1 MDVNGGKSKR
11 RKIPVGVFQGSIAGP
26 ILFIIFSDDL
36 VTLEDATTKIS
47 IYTDDNNYK
56 LKLGND
62 VEENKLLINRK
73 LKEVETYMNANK
85 LKFNVK
91 NITESATLNS
101 SGYLHIVLQSSSII
115 MLAVVVGSEINRTRN
130 VQRTMRNTT
139 HSEQSSEMKLARKVN
154 CEHVIKFRR

>member
-1 MDVNGGKSKR
+1 
-11 RKIPVGVFQGSIAGP
+11 
-26 ILFIIFSDDL
+26 
-36 VTLEDATTKIS
+36 
-47 IYTDDNNYK
+47 
-56 LKLGND
+56 
-62 VEENKLLINRK
+62 
-73 LKEVETYMNANK
+73 MNANK